1 MISKELVIEKL
12 RTVLDPEVNLD
23 IYTMGLIY
31 DIKIESENQIKVLM
45 TYTTP
50 LCPYGPA
57 LKEKVELAMAS
68 LGFNDCQIEVTFEP
82 PWKPGEELRLMLG
95 V

>member
-1 MISKELVIEKL
+1 MISKEQVIEKL

-31 DIKIESENQIKVLM
+31 NLEIIDENQIKILM

-57 LKEKVELAMAS
+57 LSEQVKAAMAE
-68 LGFNDCQIEVTFEP
+68 LGFSDCQITVTFEP

>member
-1 MISKELVIEKL
+1 MTTKEQVIEKL
-12 RTVLDPEVNLD
+12 KTVKDPEVDLD

-31 DIKIESENQIKVLM
+31 NIEIKNNNEINILM

-57 LKEKVELAMAS
+57 LSEQVKLTMSE
-68 LGFNDCQIEVTFEP
+68 LGFTNCNIEITFEP
-82 PWKPGEELRLMLG
+82 QWQPPEELRLMLG